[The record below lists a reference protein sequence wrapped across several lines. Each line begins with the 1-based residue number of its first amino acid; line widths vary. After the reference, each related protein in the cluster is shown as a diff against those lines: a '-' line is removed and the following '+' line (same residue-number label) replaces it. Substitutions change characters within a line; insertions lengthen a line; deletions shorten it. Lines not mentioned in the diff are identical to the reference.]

1 MVRNSIRWVAD
12 RLKDVFYDP
21 TNTHLDPGRLISYV
35 AVGMLLIALR
45 HNMLMKL
52 EIPIDKLGQG
62 LAVILTALVVY
73 VYHDRKQNGS

>member
-1 MVRNSIRWVAD
+1 MKVIHWIID

-21 TNTHLDPGRLISYV
+21 TNTHLDAGRLIAYSAV
-35 AVGMLLIALR
+35 AMIAVALK

-62 LAVILTALVVY
+62 LAVILTALVIY